1 MVLAQM
7 NQVVTWQALPGA
19 DRTVSADVGAVGREP
34 YGLKATLRLVS
45 KPRNS
50 TRLSGV
56 HSERHVTD
64 HSAVLYAVYARMP
77 DRVQNT

>member
-1 MVLAQM
+1 MAQM
-7 NQVVTWQALPGA
+7 DQFVTWQALPGT
-19 DRTVSADVGAVGREP
+19 DRAVSADVGAVWREP
-34 YGLKATLRLVS
+34 YGLKTTLRLLG

>member
-1 MVLAQM
+1 MK
-7 NQVVTWQALPGA
+7 T
-19 DRTVSADVGAVGREP
+19 
-34 YGLKATLRLVS
+34 TLRLVS

-77 DRVQNT
+77 DRVQNA